1 MKKIAK
7 QAIILDKPSFH
18 AERIINSLDISE
30 NSRREY
36 RYRIRLFLKFAKN
49 NAWNVDTFRDFK
61 RFLENKHE
69 MSVFTKS
76 KYLAVAKVFL
86 RELARLGAL
95 PVDITINVKD
105 FKRTR
110 GHVKVGIAPEEVIA
124 ISKHL
129 SAPTDNK
136 ESTRLKA
143 MFYLFAH
150 QGLRAIE
157 VSRLD
162 VSDINLA
169 IGTALIQGKSRQ
181 GKELVYLEPTA
192 VASLKSYINTA
203 KVKSGP
209 LFVSFGNRNNGRLS
223 TTHIQRLFREV
234 FRTLKIEKTVHG
246 FRHFYATRLLE
257 SGIDIRDVQKFTRH
271 ADISTV
277 TVYDDEQDIKEKAH
291 QMFPI
296 FKSLYAV

>member
-7 QAIILDKPSFH
+7 QALILDKPRFH

-49 NAWNVDTFRDFK
+49 SPWNVDTFRDFK
-61 RFLENKHE
+61 RFLENNHE

-86 RELARLGAL
+86 RELARLGAI

-110 GHVKVGIAPEEVIA
+110 GHVKIGIASEEIIA
-124 ISKHL
+124 ISRHL
-129 SAPTDNK
+129 GVPGDSK

-162 VSDINLA
+162 VADINFA
-169 IGTALIQGKSRQ
+169 TGTALIQGKSRQ
-181 GKELVYLEPTA
+181 GKEIIYLEPMA
-192 VASLKSYINTA
+192 IEALKSYIKA
-203 KVKSGP
+203 ARVKSGP
-209 LFVSFGNRNNGRLS
+209 LFVSFGNRNSGRLS

-234 FRTLKIEKTVHG
+234 FRALKIEKTVHG

-277 TVYDDEQDIKEKAH
+277 TVYDDEQDIKEKALLI
-291 QMFPI
+291 FPI

>member
-1 MKKIAK
+1 MEETKVLAK
-7 QAIILDKPSFH
+7 SRFH
-18 AERIINSLDISE
+18 AERIINALDISE

-36 RYRIRLFLKFAKN
+36 KYRIRLFLKFAKN
-49 NAWNVDTFRDFK
+49 NPWNFNTFLDFK
-61 RFLENKHE
+61 KFLENRSD

-86 RELARLGAL
+86 KELARLGAI

-110 GHVKVGIAPEEVIA
+110 GHVKSGITDEDVIA

-129 SAPTDNK
+129 SAQEDSK

-162 VSDINLA
+162 VSDINFA
-169 IGTALIQGKSRQ
+169 TGTVLIQGKSRQ
-181 GKELVYLEPTA
+181 GKEIVYLEPMTA
-192 VASLKSYINTA
+192 ASLKVYVNKA
-203 KVKSGP
+203 KAKSGP
-209 LFVSFGNRNNGRLS
+209 LFVSFGNRNAGRLS
-223 TTHIQRLFREV
+223 TTHIQRLFRGV
-234 FRTLKIEKTVHG
+234 FKVLNINKTVHG

-277 TVYDDEQDIKEKAH
+277 TVYDDEQDIKEKAL
-291 QMFPI
+291 QIFPI